1 MFGVNEEYY
10 LNVYRGEPVDI
21 TGFCALRDRAAEI
34 IEEMTMYRVNERTFQ
49 TLSEAAQER
58 VRRAVCAQ
66 IEYLD
71 ANGGAEMDNGSM
83 IQSAGLGKF
92 SYTKATGTD
101 AASSPQIYSPRAARL
116 LVPTGLLY
124 RGRCL

>member
-1 MFGVNEEYY
+1 MFGVNGEYY

-21 TGFCALRDRAAEI
+21 AGFCALRDRAVEI
-34 IEEMTMYRVNERTFQ
+34 IGEMTMYRVNERTFQ
-49 TLSEAAQER
+49 TLSEAAQEC

-83 IQSAGLGKF
+83 VQSAGLGKF
-92 SYTKATGTD
+92 SYTKATGADT
-101 AASSPQIYSPRAARL
+101 ASSPQIYSPRAARL
-116 LVPTGLLY
+116 LAPTGLLY